1 MKNLL
6 IRTITGIL
14 FVLILAGA
22 ILWNSW
28 SLAAIFLLT
37 AIVSYT
43 EFVKIYSG
51 RERKPG
57 LASGLIAGI
66 LVYLLL
72 LFFSKG
78 FLSILAPILIIP
90 LFTVLM
96 AAEVLKKSGNSP
108 VNTALTLF
116 GVIYIFVPFAFT
128 SFLVNDFSDP
138 GVFTPLP
145 LLGIFI
151 LIWVN
156 DIFAY
161 LGGLT
166 AGRQKLYERI
176 SPKKTWEGTIS
187 GIVFTVIASYPISLL
202 IKSILFTDWIILSVI
217 ISVFGIFGDLFESM
231 MKRNNQ
237 LKDSGSILPG
247 HGGLLDRFD
256 AFLFSM
262 PAATVYILLFTR

>member
-51 RERKPG
+51 RERNPG